1 MAKLYSENSLEKT
14 KNEGPKNET
23 IKFILDYS
31 KAYKV
36 VKGKRKKFGML
47 LN

>member
-14 KNEGPKNET
+14 KTLSPKDET
-23 IKFILDYS
+23 IKLLLDYS

-36 VKGKRKKFGML
+36 IKGKQKHYEML